1 MKSFCLFKT
10 CLTYTSIHNKNRSI
24 RSNRRFNLKH
34 FIKKRLFLFVTSR
47 SIYNNYFIF
56 LFPEKSDSLLSNLDR
71 VFFMFMT
78 KKRTFNLRSIHLQL
92 FKGSSSKS
100 IRADQA
106 NTPSPFHILISKL
119 RTSCGLARPLEPN
132 KHNHIRPTSLKLI
145 RGILT
150 AQHKRELINNPF
162 NNSPPDIHG
171 SNLHIFL
178 ATPCGSS
185 LLFLHLTKLLKNLL
199 FNLGSELD
207 DIFDID
213 IAIEQSIRDFFHD
226 FVDQSLVYLRGAI

>member
-1 MKSFCLFKT
+1 
-10 CLTYTSIHNKNRSI
+10 
-24 RSNRRFNLKH
+24 
-34 FIKKRLFLFVTSR
+34 
-47 SIYNNYFIF
+47 
-56 LFPEKSDSLLSNLDR
+56 
-71 VFFMFMT
+71 MFMT

-150 AQHKRELINNPF
+150 AQHKRKLINNPF

-185 LLFLHLTKLLKNLL
+185 LLFLHLTELLKNLL

-213 IAIEQSIRDFFHD
+213 IAIEQSI
-226 FVDQSLVYLRGAI
+226 